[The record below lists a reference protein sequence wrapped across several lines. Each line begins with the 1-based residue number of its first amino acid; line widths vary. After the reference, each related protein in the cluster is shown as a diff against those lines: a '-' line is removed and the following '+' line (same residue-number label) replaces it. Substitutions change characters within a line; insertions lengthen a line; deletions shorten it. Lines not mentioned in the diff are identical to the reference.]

1 MHSIEELIK
10 AVYQKWKADNPVT
23 GSTHPDENL
32 LACYLDD
39 KLEKQERE
47 RLQDHLVH
55 CPACAEAV
63 AISLKIKQKKLS
75 VVPEALL
82 QKIMRFMPVDQDS
95 LLEVA
100 LRLKDRA
107 WEIIKSNADVLL
119 GQELIPAS
127 LLRSRQMSKLK
138 EEVVLLKDFKLMR
151 LEVRLNNKEESKFN
165 VTINVKDKLTQK
177 TKPGL
182 RIALFQGDLEVESYA
197 TDTGSVTFENILPGK
212 YRVDISAKGT
222 LAGVSLDVS
231 V

>member
-1 MHSIEELIK
+1 MRGIEELIK
-10 AVYQKWKADNPVT
+10 TVYQKWKADNPVI

-39 KLEKQERE
+39 KLEKLERE

-55 CPACAEAV
+55 CPVCAEAV
-63 AISLKIKQKKLS
+63 ALSLKIKQKKLS
-75 VVPEALL
+75 IVPEALL
-82 QKIMRFMPVDQDS
+82 QKIMRFMPVDQNS
-95 LLEVA
+95 WLEVA
-100 LRLKDRA
+100 LRLKDKA

-151 LEVRLNNKEESKFN
+151 LEVRLNNKEDSKFN

-182 RIALFQGDLEVESYA
+182 RIALFQGEQEVESYA

-212 YRVDISAKGT
+212 YRVDICAKGT
-222 LAGVSLDVS
+222 LAAVSLDVS